1 MGRAHRRTLGDL
13 RSGASHGWPDPWR
26 IRWRQ
31 NDRHDARS
39 CRHAGRKAIPALA
52 HDRRAPRI
60 PKSRRRPPPEI
71 LPAPGRAETRHPPDR
86 MDLRSPRTKKRALQF
101 RAPGRYRAPLHSQL
115 LRRHRKP
122 VARGSPHRSP
132 GGRMVAGFRSR
143 EKYSGRKSAANRSRH
158 ADHFAAGKS
167 RRLESPRPRS
177 RRARA
182 VRSARPLPQIPASGL
197 HRHVRRAPQRNGGLY
212 SGTGRFHGGLAS
224 ARISPGR
231 IRRLNTRQERS
242 ASHMRLRKITLREIH
257 MPLVAP
263 FQTSFGETSLRR
275 ILLIEVD
282 ADGTSGWGECTAGED
297 PYYSYETVETAW
309 HILRDFL
316 WPIVKYKE
324 FDSAA
329 EVFDMLARVRGHN
342 MAKAGLET
350 AIWDAEA
357 KQQNLPLAKLLGGTR
372 DEISSGVSIGIQPDI
387 PTLLAKVEKELAA
400 GYQRIKIK
408 IKPGNDV
415 APARALRE
423 KFPRIR
429 LMVDA
434 NSAYRL
440 EDAPLLKQLDAFY
453 LIMIEQPLGHDDIYS
468 HAALQR
474 QLDTPICLDECIHDI
489 EHARAAIEIGACK
502 IINIKLGRV
511 GGHTPARR
519 IHDLCQQK
527 SIPVWCGG
535 MLESGI
541 GRAHNIAMSTLPN
554 FTLPGDV
561 SASRRYWTEDIIEP
575 EVEVTAKGTIRV
587 PTAPGIGYAPRLDRI
602 EALTKR
608 REVLD

>member
-1 MGRAHRRTLGDL
+1 M
-13 RSGASHGWPDPWR
+13 
-26 IRWRQ
+26 
-31 NDRHDARS
+31 
-39 CRHAGRKAIPALA
+39 
-52 HDRRAPRI
+52 
-60 PKSRRRPPPEI
+60 
-71 LPAPGRAETRHPPDR
+71 
-86 MDLRSPRTKKRALQF
+86 
-101 RAPGRYRAPLHSQL
+101 
-115 LRRHRKP
+115 
-122 VARGSPHRSP
+122 
-132 GGRMVAGFRSR
+132 
-143 EKYSGRKSAANRSRH
+143 
-158 ADHFAAGKS
+158 
-167 RRLESPRPRS
+167 
-177 RRARA
+177 
-182 VRSARPLPQIPASGL
+182 
-197 HRHVRRAPQRNGGLY
+197 
-212 SGTGRFHGGLAS
+212 
-224 ARISPGR
+224 
-231 IRRLNTRQERS
+231 RLN
-242 ASHMRLRKITLREIH
+242 KITLREIH
-257 MPLVAP
+257 LPLIAP
-263 FQTSFGETSLRR
+263 FETSFGQTSLRR
-275 ILLIEVD
+275 ILLIEAD
-282 ADGTSGWGECTAGED
+282 ADGVSGWGESTAGED

-309 HILRDFL
+309 HIIRDYI
-316 WPIVKYKE
+316 WPLLKGRE
-324 FDSAA
+324 LAA
-329 EVFDMLARVRGHN
+329 ASEVWDLLARIRGHN
-342 MAKAGLET
+342 MAKGGVET

-357 KQQNLPLAKLLGGTR
+357 KQKNLPLAKLLGGTR
-372 DEISSGVSIGIQPDI
+372 DEISCGVSIGIQPNI
-387 PTLLAKVEKELAA
+387 ETLLAKVEKELAA

-408 IKPGNDV
+408 IKPGSDV
-415 APARALRE
+415 EPARALRE
-423 KFPRIR
+423 RFPRIR

-474 QLDTPICLDECIHDI
+474 QLETPICLDECIHDY

-502 IINIKLGRV
+502 IINMKLGRV

-519 IHDLCQQK
+519 IHDLCRQK

-587 PTAPGIGYAPRLDRI
+587 PTAPGIGYTPRLHRI